1 MKIYRLPFLLFF
13 FSLHSSLAFCGIREQ
28 LHQLA
33 VSKRDT
39 NKVILLGNL
48 CYDYRFVSA
57 DSAMMFGEE
66 ALRLA
71 NDLKFSKGIAQAYND
86 LGILYIDRADYRKAT
101 EQLKES
107 MKIRESLND
116 LPGMASLYNKLG
128 IIDQK
133 QGRLKDALQNQIAAL
148 KIYEKLGQDKW
159 VGYCLNNI
167 AIIHQNLGDLDNALE
182 FHQRALQYRLKMND
196 SLGEATSYSN
206 LANLY
211 CRMRDTTRSIEYYE
225 KALALSRQLRNDELI
240 SGNLSNM
247 GNIYMGQKAFPVAI
261 GLYRES
267 LKIREKL
274 GDLKGISSSLSRLG
288 TAYTETGRYSEAL
301 KVLNRS
307 LNIARKIA
315 VLEEETSALIG
326 LARLKALTNQHDS
339 AFYFMQQYV
348 AMKDS
353 AYDGRIRQQILE
365 VQTKYENEKLAQDLE
380 LAKHDK
386 EFAEISLIQKKTQLL
401 LLLFILISMTG
412 AAIFLFYRHQQRQRA
427 AAAAE
432 KIRENEARLNAVLE
446 GQEEERRRIA
456 RELHDGLGQ
465 TITAIKLNYKTLSDK
480 VSGQDQL
487 LDYRRIES
495 MLDSASSEVRSIS
508 HQMMPKELEQFGLIA
523 AVEGTLRL
531 ILENT
536 PVRYNFEHNGFRERI
551 GSQSELVL
559 FRVLQELVNNVIK
572 HSGADMLNVQL
583 IRLNSH
589 AVLNVSDNGIGFDV
603 HKHEKK
609 GIGLLNIAG
618 RIDGIK
624 GHLHFESVP
633 GEGTNVT
640 IRIPVE

>member
-1 MKIYRLPFLLFF
+1 MKIFRLPLLLFF
-13 FSLHSSLAFCGIREQ
+13 VSLHSSLAYCGIKDQ

-33 VSKRDT
+33 VSKPDT
-39 NKVILLGNL
+39 NRVILLSNL

-57 DSAMMFGEE
+57 DSARLFGEQ
-66 ALRLA
+66 ALKLA

-86 LGILYIDRADYRKAT
+86 LGILYIDKADYRKAT
-101 EQLKES
+101 EQLKEA
-107 MKIRESLND
+107 MKIREYLND

-133 QGRLKDALQNQIAAL
+133 QGRLKDALQNQLAAL
-148 KIYEKLGQDKW
+148 KIYENLGQDKW
-159 VGYCLNNI
+159 IGYCLNNI
-167 AIIHQNLGDLDNALE
+167 AIIHQNLGDLDNALGY
-182 FHQRALQYRLKMND
+182 HQRALQFRLKMND

-206 LANLY
+206 MANLY
-211 CRMRDTTRSIEYYE
+211 CRMRDTIRSLEFYE

-247 GNIYMGQKAFPVAI
+247 GNIYMGQKAYPVAI

-267 LKIREKL
+267 LEIREKL

-288 TAYTETGRYSEAL
+288 TVYTETGRFPEAL
-301 KVLNRS
+301 KVLTRS
-307 LNIARKIA
+307 LHIARKIS
-315 VLEEETSALIG
+315 VPEEETSALIG
-326 LARLKALTNQHDS
+326 LAKLKALTSQHDS
-339 AFYFMQQYV
+339 AFYYMQQYI

-412 AAIFLFYRHQQRQRA
+412 AAIFLFYRHQQRQKA

-465 TITAIKLNYKTLSDK
+465 TLTAIRLNYQSLAGK
-480 VSGQDQL
+480 VTSPDQL
-487 LDYRRIES
+487 QDFRRLES

-508 HQMMPKELEQFGLIA
+508 HQMMPKELEQFGLIP
-523 AVEGTLRL
+523 AVEGTLKL

-536 PVRYNFEHNGFRERI
+536 PVKYNFEHSGFRERI
-551 GSQSELVL
+551 GKHSELVL

-572 HSGADMLNVQL
+572 HSGADMLNV
-583 IRLNSH
+583 RLLRVTSH
-589 AVLNVSDNGIGFDV
+589 AVLSVSDNGIGFDV

-624 GHLHFESVP
+624 GHLHFESAP
-633 GEGTNVT
+633 GNGTIIT